1 MKFAYLIE
9 PPFNDR
15 TEQGD
20 VIGCDVELART
31 VLAMIGVEDVEFVET
46 EFSRLLP
53 GLEEG
58 LWTMTTGLFDTA
70 ERRKTAS
77 FSRPIWALPD
87 GLLVKKGNP
96 ANLTGYAALA
106 QKTGCKVAAIKDQ
119 LQHRAALEAGVPQD
133 RITLFDTYEAAA
145 KAVLDGDVDAYVS
158 VAMAHRGFLAQYPH
172 SPADIVTVSAQ
183 ERPAAFGA
191 FGFKRSDDAL
201 RQTVNNALQTYL
213 GSDDH
218 RAMMHR
224 YGFADSDIDLIATE
238 ASSKKV

>member
-1 MKFAYLIE
+1 MKFAFLIE

-20 VIGCDVELART
+20 VTGCDVELVRT

-58 LWTMTTGLFDTA
+58 LWTMTTGLFDTT

-77 FSRPIWALPD
+77 FSHPIWALPD

-106 QKTGCKVAAIKDQ
+106 EKTGCRVAAIRDQ
-119 LQHRAALEAGVPQD
+119 LQHRGTVEAGVPDD
-133 RITLFDTYEAAA
+133 RITLYGTYEEAAQ
-145 KAVLDGDVDAYVS
+145 AVLEGRADAYVS
-158 VAMAHRGFLAQYPH
+158 VAMAHKGFLASNPKLALEIVPI
-172 SPADIVTVSAQ
+172 SPQ
-183 ERPAAFGA
+183 ERPAAYGA
-191 FGFKRSDDAL
+191 FGFSKADDAL
-201 RQTVNNALQTYL
+201 RHAIDEALHQYL
-213 GSDDH
+213 GSQEH
-218 RAMMHR
+218 RTMMRR
-224 YGFADSDIDLIATE
+224 YGFSDADIDLIDPRHGSHKA
-238 ASSKKV
+238 